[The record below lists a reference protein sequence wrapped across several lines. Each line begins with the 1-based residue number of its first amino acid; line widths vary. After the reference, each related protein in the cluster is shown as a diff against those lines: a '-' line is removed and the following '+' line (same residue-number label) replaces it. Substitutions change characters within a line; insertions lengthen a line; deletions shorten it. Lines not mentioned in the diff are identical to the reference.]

1 MQLTFLSPSPFFK
14 SPDWSIMWQCTPPP
28 LRGVLLFYSLIW
40 PIRGCA
46 TGQGMV
52 FYLSV
57 LNRVYIF
64 VRWRICP
71 SYKQDIACT
80 IDCLYWKCITELR
93 GTLVRPGIRSMKFP
107 PPPLLI
113 PMAPIWHFLQSV
125 WICLEEKSTLSLA
138 IVGPDFNL
146 KS

>member
-1 MQLTFLSPSPFFK
+1 MQLTFLSPSPFCK
-14 SPDWSIMWQCTPPP
+14 SPDWSIMWQCNPLSGGYSCFTPLFGLYGDVP
-28 LRGVLLFYSLIW
+28 LDRVWF
-40 PIRGCA
+40 
-46 TGQGMV
+46 

-71 SYKQDIACT
+71 NYKQDIAWT
-80 IDCLYWKCITELR
+80 IDCLYCKCITELR
-93 GTLVRPGIRSMKFP
+93 GTLVLPGIRSMKFP

-125 WICLEEKSTLSLA
+125 WICLEEESTSSLA
-138 IVGPDFNL
+138 IVGPDFNF

>member
-14 SPDWSIMWQCTPPP
+14 SPDWSIMWQCNPPP
-28 LRGVLLFYSLIW
+28 SGGYSCFTPLF
-40 PIRGCA
+40 
-46 TGQGMV
+46 GQYGDLTLDRV
-52 FYLSV
+52 WFFSSV

-71 SYKQDIACT
+71 NCKQDIACT
-80 IDCLYWKCITELR
+80 IDCLYCKCITEPR

-125 WICLEEKSTLSLA
+125 WIYLEEESTSSLA
-138 IVGPDFNL
+138 IVGPDFNF